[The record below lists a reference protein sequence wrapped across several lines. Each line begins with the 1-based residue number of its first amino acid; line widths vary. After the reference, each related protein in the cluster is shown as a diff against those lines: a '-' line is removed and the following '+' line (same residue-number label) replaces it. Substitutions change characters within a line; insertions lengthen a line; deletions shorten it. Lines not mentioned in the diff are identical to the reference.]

1 MTTRKLLFQVYS
13 DIHLEIWNK
22 MPLIPKKS
30 DYLILAGDIGQLEH
44 PLFYPFLDYCSRNWK
59 KTFYIPGN
67 HEYFSFNK
75 SMNELEFEY
84 KYRIEER
91 YQNVFYLNNS
101 VTELDNDINIYG
113 ATFWTNPPFRSKSEA
128 KMNIND
134 YNYIKYFKQG
144 LDEVVEL
151 DIAKVRE
158 LSNDS
163 FKELH
168 HYLAVEKKKT
178 IVVTHFPPMRTGT
191 SAPKYLDKN
200 SISNLYFTWPNDTLS
215 NFNLTNVL
223 VWVSGHTHWSYDFTP
238 LDGVRL
244 ISNQLG
250 YKCEIGE
257 TGINE
262 DGLYEVNVDEG
273 TL

>member
-22 MPLIPKKS
+22 IPLIPIKS
-30 DYLILAGDIGQLEH
+30 DYLILAGDIVQLEH

-67 HEYFSFNK
+67 HEYYSFNK

-84 KYRIEER
+84 KYRIEKR
-91 YQNVFYLNNS
+91 YKNVFYLNNS
-101 VTELDNDINIYG
+101 VAKLDNDINIYG

-128 KMNIND
+128 KMCVND

-151 DIAKVRE
+151 DIPKVRE

-163 FKELH
+163 LKELED
-168 HYLAVEKKKT
+168 YLSRENKKT
-178 IVVTHFPPMRTGT
+178 IVVTHFPPTRTGT
-191 SAPKYLDKN
+191 SHPKYLAEKRN
-200 SISNLYFTWPNDTLS
+200 ANLYFAWPDETL
-215 NFNLTNVL
+215 NKLKLNNVIG
-223 VWVSGHTHWSYDFTP
+223 WVSGHTHWSYDFEKN
-238 LDGVRL
+238 GVRL

-250 YKCEIGE
+250 YKSEVGV

-262 DGLYEVNVDEG
+262 DGLYEINVS
-273 TL
+273 

>member
-1 MTTRKLLFQVYS
+1 MTTRKLLIQVYS
-13 DIHLEIWNK
+13 DMHLEIWNK
-22 MPLIPKKS
+22 IPLIPIKS

-67 HEYFSFNK
+67 HEYYSCNK

-84 KYRIEER
+84 KYCIEKR
-91 YQNVFYLNNS
+91 YKNVFYLNNS
-101 VTELDNDINIYG
+101 VAELDNDINIYG

-134 YNYIKYFKQG
+134 YNHIKYFKQG

-151 DIAKVRE
+151 DVPKVRE
-158 LSNDS
+158 LSKNS
-163 FKELH
+163 LKELED
-168 HYLAVEKKKT
+168 YLSRENKKT
-178 IVVTHFPPMRTGT
+178 IVVTHFPPTRTGT
-191 SAPKYLDKN
+191 SHPKYLAEN
-200 SISNLYFTWPNDTLS
+200 RTANLYFAWPDDTL
-215 NFNLTNVL
+215 NKFKLNNVIA
-223 VWVSGHTHWSYDFTP
+223 WVSGHTHWSYDFEKN
-238 LDGVRL
+238 GVRL

-250 YKCEIGE
+250 YKSEVGF

-262 DGLYEVNVDEG
+262 AGLYEINVS
-273 TL
+273 